1 MSELPSSTGG
11 PHVYPMAPLIRSTL
25 VLLYLALV
33 LPLPAFAAGAMRL
46 WLLVMVVL
54 GLVLV
59 LALVSER
66 VELSAEGVR
75 VGPAPWCASVI
86 KRGWQLS
93 WGDVKALVP
102 VGTSQGGR
110 VYYIRGGSQAHLL
123 PQRVERFDDFLVR
136 FSSASG
142 VDTSSVQRLTP
153 PWTYQ
158 LLAISS
164 GLMLAIELLAGLRW
178 ITQI

>member
-1 MSELPSSTGG
+1 MTELPSSTGG

-46 WLLVMVVL
+46 WLLVMVAL

-75 VGPAPWCASVI
+75 VGPAPWCASVL

-93 WGDVKALVP
+93 WGDVKALGACGHQP
-102 VGTSQGGR
+102 RRTRLLHPRRQPSPSAAAA
-110 VYYIRGGSQAHLL
+110 RGA
-123 PQRVERFDDFLVR
+123 F
-136 FSSASG
+136 
-142 VDTSSVQRLTP
+142 
-153 PWTYQ
+153 
-158 LLAISS
+158 
-164 GLMLAIELLAGLRW
+164 
-178 ITQI
+178 

>member
-1 MSELPSSTGG
+1 MTELPSSTGG

-46 WLLVMVVL
+46 WLLVMVAL

-66 VELSAEGVR
+66 VELSAEGLR
-75 VGPAPWCASVI
+75 VGPAPWCASVL

-93 WGDVKALVP
+93 WGDVVFRHQSRRTRLLHPRRQPSPSA
-102 VGTSQGGR
+102 TAA
-110 VYYIRGGSQAHLL
+110 RGA
-123 PQRVERFDDFLVR
+123 V
-136 FSSASG
+136 
-142 VDTSSVQRLTP
+142 
-153 PWTYQ
+153 
-158 LLAISS
+158 
-164 GLMLAIELLAGLRW
+164 
-178 ITQI
+178 

>member
-1 MSELPSSTGG
+1 MTDLPSSSGG

-33 LPLPAFAAGAMRL
+33 LPLPAFAQGPMRL

-66 VELSAEGVR
+66 VEVSPEGLR
-75 VGPAPWCASVI
+75 VGPAPWCAAVL
-86 KRGWQLS
+86 KRGWQMP
-93 WGDVKALVP
+93 WDDVKALVP
-102 VGTSQGGR
+102 VATSQGGR
-110 VYYIRGGSQAHLL
+110 VYYIRSGAQAHLL
-123 PQRVERFDDFLVR
+123 PQRVERFEEFLER

-142 VDTSSVQRLTP
+142 LDTSSVQRLTP

-178 ITQI
+178 VT

>member
-1 MSELPSSTGG
+1 
-11 PHVYPMAPLIRSTL
+11 MAPLIRGTL
-25 VLLYLALV
+25 LLLYLALV
-33 LPLPAFAAGAMRL
+33 LPLPAFAQGPMRL
-46 WLLVMVVL
+46 WLVAMVAL

-66 VELSAEGVR
+66 VEVSPEGLR
-75 VGPAPWCASVI
+75 VGPAPWCAAVL
-86 KRGWQLS
+86 KRGWQMP
-93 WGDVKALVP
+93 WDDVKALVP
-102 VGTSQGGR
+102 VATSQGGR
-110 VYYIRGGSQAHLL
+110 VYYIRSGAQAHLL
-123 PQRVERFDDFLVR
+123 PQRVERFEEFLER

-142 VDTSSVQRLTP
+142 LDTSSVQRLTP

-158 LLAISS
+158 LLAVSS

>member
-1 MSELPSSTGG
+1 MTELPSSTGG
-11 PHVYPMAPLIRSTL
+11 PHVYPMSPLIRSTL
-25 VLLYLALV
+25 LLLYLALV

-46 WLLVMVVL
+46 WLLVMVAL

-75 VGPAPWCASVI
+75 VGPAPWCASVL

-110 VYYIRGGSQAHLL
+110 VYYIRGGNQAHLL

>member
-1 MSELPSSTGG
+1 MTDLPSSSGE

-33 LPLPAFAAGAMRL
+33 LPLPAFAQGPMRL

-66 VELSAEGVR
+66 VEVSPEGLR
-75 VGPAPWCASVI
+75 VGPAPWCAAVL
-86 KRGWQLS
+86 KRGWQMP
-93 WGDVKALVP
+93 WDDVKALVP
-102 VGTSQGGR
+102 VATSQGGR
-110 VYYIRGGSQAHLL
+110 VYYIRSGAQAHLL
-123 PQRVERFDDFLVR
+123 PQRVERFEEFLER

-142 VDTSSVQRLTP
+142 MDTKSVQRLTP

-178 ITQI
+178 IT

>member
-1 MSELPSSTGG
+1 MTELPSSTGG

-66 VELSAEGVR
+66 GAQHGRFAGRPRSLVWRSAQAGMAAELG
-75 VGPAPWCASVI
+75 
-86 KRGWQLS
+86 
-93 WGDVKALVP
+93 
-102 VGTSQGGR
+102 
-110 VYYIRGGSQAHLL
+110 
-123 PQRVERFDDFLVR
+123 
-136 FSSASG
+136 
-142 VDTSSVQRLTP
+142 
-153 PWTYQ
+153 
-158 LLAISS
+158 
-164 GLMLAIELLAGLRW
+164 
-178 ITQI
+178 

>member
-1 MSELPSSTGG
+1 MTDLPSSSGG

-33 LPLPAFAAGAMRL
+33 LPLPAFAQGPMRL

-66 VELSAEGVR
+66 VEVSPEGLR
-75 VGPAPWCASVI
+75 VGPAPWCAAVL
-86 KRGWQLS
+86 KRGWQMP
-93 WGDVKALVP
+93 WDDVKALVP
-102 VGTSQGGR
+102 VATSQGGR
-110 VYYIRGGSQAHLL
+110 VYYIRSGAQAHLL
-123 PQRVERFDDFLVR
+123 PQRVERFEEFLER

-142 VDTSSVQRLTP
+142 LDTKSVQRLTP
-153 PWTYQ
+153 AWTYQ

>member
-75 VGPAPWCASVI
+75 VGPRP
-86 KRGWQLS
+86 G
-93 WGDVKALVP
+93 VP
-102 VGTSQGGR
+102 QC
-110 VYYIRGGSQAHLL
+110 
-123 PQRVERFDDFLVR
+123 
-136 FSSASG
+136 
-142 VDTSSVQRLTP
+142 
-153 PWTYQ
+153 
-158 LLAISS
+158 SS
-164 GLMLAIELLAGLRW
+164 GAGS
-178 ITQI
+178 